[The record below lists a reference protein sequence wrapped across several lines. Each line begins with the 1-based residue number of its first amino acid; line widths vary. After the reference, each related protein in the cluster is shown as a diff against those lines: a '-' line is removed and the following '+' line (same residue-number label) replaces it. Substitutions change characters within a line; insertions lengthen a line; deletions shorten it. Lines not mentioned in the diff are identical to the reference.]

1 MTVTTPRAPTEVA
14 ISPTDEI
21 VSEARWGCRFILVD
35 HKENENEGNLVIPAM
50 PASHR
55 SDAP

>member
-1 MTVTTPRAPTEVA
+1 MTVTVPRAPTEVA

-21 VSEARWGCRFILVD
+21 VSETCWGRRFVLVD
-35 HKENENEGNLVIPAM
+35 HNENEGDIVIPAM